1 MTVGPKPSAS
11 SSPNC
16 DLTWIVWD
24 SGSHK
29 WLGVR
34 VTLGGGFG
42 HGCESTK
49 TFDLH
54 MLVSVGKMALPV
66 SFLLDVVTLAIVG
79 SPILLV
85 KYLASPTSLGFF
97 CSDEVRT
104 IFIRFS

>member
-1 MTVGPKPSAS
+1 
-11 SSPNC
+11 
-16 DLTWIVWD
+16 
-24 SGSHK
+24 
-29 WLGVR
+29 
-34 VTLGGGFG
+34 
-42 HGCESTK
+42 
-49 TFDLH
+49 

-104 IFIRFS
+104 IFIHFFKSAMTS